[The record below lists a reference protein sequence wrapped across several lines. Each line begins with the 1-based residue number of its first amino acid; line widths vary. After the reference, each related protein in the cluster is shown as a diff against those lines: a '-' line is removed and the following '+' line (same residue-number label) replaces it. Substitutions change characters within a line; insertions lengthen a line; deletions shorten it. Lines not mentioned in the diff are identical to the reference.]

1 MSEKGLHLFFPPYTQ
16 AVQQAP
22 VLPVR
27 HQGRPGAGVQGLGQ
41 DTRARDG
48 REGTRG
54 GRGTEYFEKRARV
67 NSCL

>member
-1 MSEKGLHLFFPPYTQ
+1 MIAFYLVFFLPPQ

-48 REGTRG
+48 REGRG
-54 GRGTEYFEKRARV
+54 GRGTGYFINGPRGLR
-67 NSCL
+67 